1 MHSPTYI
8 PSSAWSRRFDEEPL
22 LKASPMKVS
31 LKLLWELL
39 PTIIRLGKQIQEDRK
54 KGNPPVLDTF
64 HGIPFNPDKGIPLG
78 GLGGGTVTRGFR
90 GDFNRWQ
97 LQPGITRFDNVQADQ
112 FSLFAQRPGES
123 AQTQV
128 LNPRQPNSSF
138 LDAWQW
144 GLPAEKGTYHA
155 LFPFAWT
162 VYEDPLPGLRLTCKQ
177 ISPFIPHNYDD
188 SSTPAGVFVWTIEN
202 TADTPVTTALM
213 FSFQNG
219 TGTPNDLAGGH
230 SNHSFCQTTSSGD
243 IIGIEFRHIHRQPKP
258 LEAGQKLAEQGK
270 FEDPL
275 TFAISTLA
283 TPDLNASYRA
293 RFVTNTSGHD
303 VWDDFSVDGDLGNL
317 EDERPSSRDLSIGGA
332 ISARLQIPA
341 GEKRQVIFALAWDM
355 PIARFGWGTG
365 WYRRYTK
372 HYGREGIAV
381 QRISQDA
388 LLNHPRWEEEINAW
402 QKPILENPA
411 LPDWYKAMLFN
422 ETYFLVDGGTIW
434 TAGREGD
441 APTAEDVLPE
451 PEIGHFAYLE
461 SYEYKMYNTYDVHFY
476 SSIALAVLF
485 PELELSLQRD
495 YIRALPVTHP
505 DVHVMFLSGQKAPR
519 KVSGVI
525 PHDLGSPQEDPW
537 RQVNAYQAQDVSRWK
552 DLNSKFVLMIYRDYL
567 LTKDRTFLEEAWPAC
582 QEATEKLREYDRDR
596 DGLIENDGYPD
607 QTYDAWTATG
617 PSAYS
622 GGLWLA
628 CLNAMAGMAEVLG
641 KVSEAHEY
649 RLQLN
654 KAQSAYEDRLWNGEY
669 YNYDSSTSKHRDS
682 IMADMLAGQWF
693 SKSCGLPDVIP
704 TEHARKSLEKIFSYN
719 VLKFKNGECG
729 AINGMCPDGVVDT
742 SSLQSREMWI
752 GTTFTLAACMLQ
764 MELKEEAF
772 TTAKGIYQTIYRDYG
787 LFFQTPEAIN
797 ADGVYRAIGYMRPLA
812 IWAMQWEL
820 EKNKR
825 PE

>member
-8 PSSAWSRRFDEEPL
+8 PPAAWSRRFDEEPL

-31 LKLLWELL
+31 LKLLWESL
-39 PTIIRLGKQIQEDRK
+39 PTIMRIGKQIQEDRK
-54 KGNPPVLDTF
+54 RGIPPVLDTF
-64 HGIPFNPDKGIPLG
+64 HGIPFRPDKGIPLG
-78 GLGGGTVTRGFR
+78 GLGGGTITRGFR

-112 FSLFAQRPGES
+112 FSLFAQRPGKS

-128 LNPRQPNSSF
+128 LNPRQPNSSY

-144 GLPAEKGTYHA
+144 GLPAQKGTYHA

-162 VYEDPLPGLRLTCKQ
+162 VYEDPLPGLRLTSKQ
-177 ISPFIPHNYDD
+177 ISPFIPHNYDV
-188 SSTPAGVFVWTIEN
+188 SSTPAGVFVWTLEN
-202 TADTPVTTALM
+202 TADTPVTVALM

-219 TGTPNDLAGGH
+219 TGTPNDRAGGH
-230 SNHSFCQTTSSGD
+230 SNHAFHHPTSSGD
-243 IIGIEFRHIHRQPKP
+243 MIGIEFRHIHRQPKP

-283 TPDLNASYRA
+283 TTGVEASYRA

-303 VWDDFSVDGDLGNL
+303 VWDDFSVDGNLGNVD
-317 EDERPSSRDLSIGGA
+317 DERPSTQDLSIGAA
-332 ISARLQIPA
+332 ISVRLQIPA
-341 GEKRQVIFALAWDM
+341 GEKRQIVFALAWDM
-355 PIARFGWGTG
+355 PIGRFGWGNG

-372 HYGREGIAV
+372 HYGREGNAV
-381 QRISQDA
+381 QRISLDA
-388 LLNHPRWEEEINAW
+388 LLNYPQWEADINAW
-402 QKPILENPA
+402 QKPTLENPS

-422 ETYFLVDGGTIW
+422 ETYYLVDGGTIW
-434 TAGREGD
+434 TAGRVGD
-441 APTAEDVLPE
+441 APTGKDALPE

-476 SSIALAVLF
+476 SSFALAMLF

-495 YIRALPVTHP
+495 YIHALPVDHP

-537 RQVNAYQAQDVSRWK
+537 RQVNAYLAQDVSRWK
-552 DLNSKFVLMIYRDYL
+552 DLNSKFVLMIYRDYM
-567 LTKDRTFLEEAWPAC
+567 LTKDHPFLEEAWPAC
-582 QEATEKLREYDRDR
+582 QEATEKLRVFDRDG

-628 CLNAMAGMAEVLG
+628 CLNAMAGMAEALG
-641 KVSEAHEY
+641 KVNEAHEY
-649 RLQLN
+649 RNQLN

-669 YNYDSSTSKHRDS
+669 YNYNSSHSKHRDS

-693 SKSCGLPDVIP
+693 SKACGLPDIIP
-704 TEHARKSLEKIFSYN
+704 TEHVRKSLEKIYSYN
-719 VLKFKNGECG
+719 VQKFKNGGCG
-729 AINGMCPDGVVDT
+729 AINGMRSDGIVDT
-742 SSLQSREMWI
+742 SSMQSREMWI
-752 GTTFTLAACMLQ
+752 GTTFALAACMLQ
-764 MELKEEAF
+764 MELNEAAF
-772 TTAKGIYQTIYRDYG
+772 TTAIGIYQTIYRDYG

-797 ADGVYRAIGYMRPLA
+797 AEGVYRAIGYMRPLA
-812 IWAMQWEL
+812 IWAMQWEV
-820 EKNKR
+820 EKRK
-825 PE
+825 

>member
-1 MHSPTYI
+1 MQSPTSI
-8 PSSAWSRRFDEEPL
+8 PPSAWSRRFDEEPL

-31 LKLLWELL
+31 LKLLWESL
-39 PTIIRLGKQIQEDRK
+39 PTIIRLSKQIHEDRK
-54 KGNPPVLDTF
+54 RGNPPVLDTF
-64 HGIPFNPDKGIPLG
+64 HGIPFYPDKGMPLG

-112 FSLFAQRPGES
+112 FSLFAQRPGAA

-128 LNPRQPNSSF
+128 LNPRQPNSSY

-144 GLPAEKGTYHA
+144 GLPAQKGTYHA

-162 VYEDPLPGLRLTCKQ
+162 VYEEPLPGLRLTCKQ
-177 ISPFIPHNYDD
+177 ISPFIPHNYDV

-202 TADTPVTTALM
+202 TADTPVTAALM

-219 TGTPNDLAGGH
+219 TGAPNDMAGGH
-230 SNHSFCQTTSSGD
+230 SNHSFRQQTSSGD
-243 IIGIEFRHIHRQPKP
+243 IVGIELRHIHRQPKP
-258 LEAGQKLAEQGK
+258 LEAGQKLSEQGI

-283 TPDLNASYRA
+283 APGVEASYRA

-303 VWDDFSVDGDLGNL
+303 VWDDFSVDGNLGNV
-317 EDERPSSRDLSIGGA
+317 EDERPSTQDLSIGAA
-332 ISARLQIPA
+332 ISVRLQIPA
-341 GEKRQVIFALAWDM
+341 REKRKIIFTLAWDM

-372 HYGREGIAV
+372 HYGREGTAV
-381 QRISQDA
+381 QSISQDA
-388 LLNHPRWEEEINAW
+388 LLNYSQWEADIHTW

-434 TAGREGD
+434 TAGRAGD
-441 APTAEDVLPE
+441 ASSEEEALPE
-451 PEIGHFAYLE
+451 PKIGHFAYLE

-476 SSIALAVLF
+476 SSIALAMLF

-495 YIRALPVTHP
+495 YIHALPVTHP
-505 DVHVMFLSGQKAPR
+505 DVHVMFLSGHKAPR

-537 RQVNAYQAQDVSRWK
+537 RQVNAYRAQDVSRWK
-552 DLNSKFVLMIYRDYL
+552 DLNSKFVLMIYRDYM
-567 LTKDRTFLEEAWPAC
+567 LTKDHAFLEEAWPAC
-582 QEATEKLREYDRDR
+582 QEATEKLRLFDRDD

-649 RLQLN
+649 RNQLN

-669 YNYDSSTSKHRDS
+669 YNYDSSNSKHRDS

-693 SKSCGLPDVIP
+693 SKACGLPDIIP
-704 TEHARKSLEKIFSYN
+704 AEHACKSLEKIFSYN
-719 VLKFKNGECG
+719 VLKFKKGECG
-729 AINGMCPDGVVDT
+729 AINGMRPEGIVDT
-742 SSLQSREMWI
+742 SSMQSREMWV
-752 GTTFTLAACMLQ
+752 GTTFALAACMLQ
-764 MELKEEAF
+764 MKLKEEAF
-772 TTAKGIYQTIYRDYG
+772 STMKGIYQTIYRDYG

-797 ADGVYRAIGYMRPLA
+797 SEGVYRAIGYMRPLA
-812 IWAMQWEL
+812 IWAIQWEL
-820 EKNKR
+820 EKNR
-825 PE
+825 

>member
-1 MHSPTYI
+1 MHSHPSIPT
-8 PSSAWSRRFDEEPL
+8 SAWSRRFDEEPL
-22 LKASPMKVS
+22 LEASPMKVS
-31 LKLLWELL
+31 LKLLWESL
-39 PTIIRLGKQIQEDRK
+39 PTLMRLGKQIREDRK
-54 KGNPPVLDTF
+54 RGNPPVLDTF
-64 HGIPFNPDKGIPLG
+64 RGIPFNPDKGIPLG

-97 LQPGITRFDNVQADQ
+97 LQPGITRFENVLADQ
-112 FSLFAQRPGES
+112 FSLFAQRPGEA

-128 LNPRQPNSSF
+128 LNPRKPNSSY

-144 GLPAEKGTYHA
+144 GLPAQKGTYYA

-177 ISPFIPHNYDD
+177 ISPFIPHNYDV

-202 TADTPVTTALM
+202 TAHTPITTALM

-230 SNHSFCQTTSSGD
+230 SNHPFRHPTSSGD
-243 IIGIEFRHIHRQPKP
+243 IIGIELRHIHRQPRP
-258 LEAGQKLAEQGK
+258 LEAGQKLTEQGK

-283 TPDLNASYRA
+283 TPGVEASYRA

-303 VWDDFSVDGDLGNL
+303 VWDDFSVDGDLGEV
-317 EDERPSSRDLSIGGA
+317 EDERPSTQELSIGAA

-341 GEKRQVIFALAWDM
+341 GEKRQIVFALAWDM

-388 LLNHPRWEEEINAW
+388 LLYHLQWEEDINAW

-411 LPDWYKAMLFN
+411 LPDWYKGLLFN
-422 ETYFLVDGGTIW
+422 ETYYLVDGGTIW
-434 TAGREGD
+434 TAGKEGD
-441 APTAEDVLPE
+441 VPTEKDALPE

-476 SSIALAVLF
+476 SSFALATLF

-495 YIRALPVTHP
+495 YIHALPIDHP
-505 DVHVMFLSGQKAPR
+505 DVHIMFLSGQKAPR

-537 RQVNAYQAQDVSRWK
+537 RQVNAYLAQDVSRWK

-567 LTKDRTFLEEAWPAC
+567 LTKDHTYLEEAWPAC
-582 QEATEKLREYDRDR
+582 QEATEKLRLFDRDS

-649 RLQLN
+649 RNQLN

-669 YNYDSSTSKHRDS
+669 YNYDSSNSEHRDS

-693 SKSCGLPDVIP
+693 SKACGLPDIIP
-704 TEHARKSLEKIFSYN
+704 TDHALMSLEKIFSFN
-719 VLKFKNGECG
+719 VSKFKNGECG
-729 AINGMCPDGVVDT
+729 AINGMRPDGIVDT
-742 SSLQSREMWI
+742 SSLQSREMWV
-752 GTTFTLAACMLQ
+752 GTTFALAACMLQ
-764 MELKEEAF
+764 MNLKEKAF
-772 TTAKGIYQTIYRDYG
+772 TTAKGIYQTVYRDYG

-797 ADGVYRAIGYMRPLA
+797 TQGVYRAIGYMRPLA
-812 IWAMQWEL
+812 IWAMQWEM
-820 EKNKR
+820 EKHN
-825 PE
+825 